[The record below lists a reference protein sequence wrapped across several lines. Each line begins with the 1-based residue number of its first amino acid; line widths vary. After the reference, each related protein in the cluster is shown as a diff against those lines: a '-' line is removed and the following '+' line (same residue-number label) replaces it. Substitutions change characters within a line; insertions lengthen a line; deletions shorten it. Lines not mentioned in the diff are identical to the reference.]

1 MTYLHQPGIER
12 KTSGIVYADPY
23 PEEGHVENWGEGEG
37 GGVLGT
43 KLGTTNWGPPTGDHQ
58 LGTKLSRLN
67 PTRPNFSI
75 HVTPPLRIA

>member
-37 GGVLGT
+37 GVLGT
-43 KLGTTNWGPPTGDHQ
+43 KLGTTNWGP
-58 LGTKLSRLN
+58 N
-67 PTRPNFSI
+67 
-75 HVTPPLRIA
+75 